1 MNRYALTLTA
11 MGYTVV
17 LQVLDTEGEAPAGPA
32 AEPSA
37 GWRNI
42 TGNDAV
48 QPGMK
53 MQWGP
58 AGEEYLEIT
67 AAEQEQFTNG
77 RMQLRFDEAARWLDF
92 NPLQYKL
99 DLGVATPAEEAA
111 LVAYKQY
118 FIALSE
124 VKNNAVFPQI
134 IWPVAPF

>member
-1 MNRYALTLTA
+1 MNRYALTLTV

-17 LQVLDTEGEAPAGPA
+17 LQVLDTEGEAPASPA
-32 AEPSA
+32 AEPNA
-37 GWRNI
+37 GWRTI

-58 AGEEYLEIT
+58 GGEEYLEMT
-67 AAEQEQFTNG
+67 AAEQELFTNG
-77 RMQLRFDEAARWLDF
+77 RMQQRFDDAKRWLDF

-99 DLGVATPAEEAA
+99 DLGVATPADEAA

>member
-37 GWRNI
+37 RWRNI

-58 AGEEYLEIT
+58 AGEEYLETT

>member
-11 MGYTVV
+11 SGYTVV
-17 LQVLDTEGEAPAGPA
+17 LQVLDIEGEAPARPA
-32 AEPSA
+32 AEPSSV
-37 GWRNI
+37 WRNI

-58 AGEEYLEIT
+58 AGEEYFEIT
-67 AAEQEQFTNG
+67 AAEQELFTSG
-77 RMQLRFDEAARWLDF
+77 RMQQRFDEAARWLDF

-99 DLGVATPAEEAA
+99 DLGVGTPADEAA
-111 LVAYKQY
+111 LVAFKQY
-118 FIALSE
+118 FVALSE